1 MIRYLTVNEVLVLYR
16 RIIKQS
22 GGAMGIQN
30 IGALES
36 ALAQPRQTFGGTEL
50 YPDLIEKAAA
60 LGFALI
66 QGHPFVDGNK
76 RVGHAATE
84 TFLILNGYEIE
95 ADVDEQ
101 EDVILQIASG
111 QLSRAQFCEWLRNHV
126 ALGRLHGRPIQQDAP
141 FDGG

>member
-1 MIRYLTVNEVLVLYR
+1 MIRYLTLNEVLVLYR
-16 RIIKQS
+16 RIIEQS

-36 ALAQPRQTFGGTEL
+36 AVAQPRQTFDGTEL
-50 YPDLIEKAAA
+50 YPDLIEKTAA

-101 EDVILQIASG
+101 EPITLQIASG

-126 ALGRLHGRPIQQDAP
+126 VLSRLHGRPIQ
-141 FDGG
+141 

>member
-1 MIRYLTVNEVLVLYR
+1 MIRYLTLNEVLVLYR
-16 RIIKQS
+16 RIIEQS

-36 ALAQPRQTFGGTEL
+36 AVAQPRQTFDGTEL

-84 TFLILNGYEIE
+84 MFLILNGYEIE

-126 ALGRLHGRPIQQDAP
+126 VLGRLQGRSIQ
-141 FDGG
+141 